1 MKGMNIF
8 IKLSSLLLLIP
19 TLLFLFSCDE
29 EVEKEVVS
37 ANELPQDN
45 SDLSTY
51 AKRHIE
57 AALRIPA
64 TEKYTL
70 SILKNNL
77 DGDDKED
84 AVILVNRYQF
94 AMDEAGKSPNPAKK
108 AELGF
113 MGNYNYFFYF
123 DGGLNLISPP
133 LAIPSSPMLP
143 LKVSFENI
151 TSSSYK
157 DILID
162 FRIRNA
168 SYKDFYTISNH
179 TPLRIFQWKNF
190 DGLGTSEN
198 ECFVFDYTLGSY
210 SESKDI
216 LIKKGVL
223 GAVPKNADL
232 FIYEPTI
239 TAAKKQETLF
249 NFFYLPKTGKYV
261 TKK

>member
-19 TLLFLFSCDE
+19 TLLFLFSCKE

-37 ANELPQDN
+37 ASELPQDN

-113 MGNYNYFFYF
+113 MGNYNYFFFF